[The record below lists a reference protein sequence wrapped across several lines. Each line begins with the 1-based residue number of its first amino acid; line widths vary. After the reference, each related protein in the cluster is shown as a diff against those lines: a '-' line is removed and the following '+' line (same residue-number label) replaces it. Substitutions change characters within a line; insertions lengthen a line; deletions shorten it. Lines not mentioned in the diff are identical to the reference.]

1 LLNNQTLRRFDF
13 LWSQTMSDHLKIS
26 PQNAISDSDIARVI
40 PCKQLSM
47 SDPFKWLALAMKDA
61 SQEPGITLF
70 FGLIFAAIPWLIIEL
85 VRLTGWHLVIM
96 PALVCFM
103 LIVPFIAAC
112 MYDVSWELAKNSEP
126 TLRHCVKTLK
136 RNAISEWGLGVFL
149 MILMVFW
156 LRVASLI
163 HALYPPYLD
172 ENLINLLPFL
182 AVGTVVGAVFTLLVF
197 FLIAFTQPILM
208 ERKVDLA
215 TALLTNM
222 NAIWTNKGPMML
234 WAFIILMS
242 VLIGFATWFVGF
254 VFLMPLV
261 GYATWHG
268 YVDTID
274 TRDIVEI
281 KSEPK
286 LELKPELK
294 PEPKPKPE

>member
-1 LLNNQTLRRFDF
+1 
-13 LWSQTMSDHLKIS
+13 MSDHFKIT
-26 PQNAISDSDIARVI
+26 PQNAITESDIARVI

-47 SDPFKWLALAMKDA
+47 NDPFKWLALAIKDA

-70 FGLIFAAIPWLIIEL
+70 FGILFATIPWLIIEL
-85 VRLTGWHLVIM
+85 VQLTGWHLVIM

-103 LIVPFIAAC
+103 LIGPFISGC
-112 MYDVSWELAKNSEP
+112 MYDVSWQLAKKREP
-126 TLRHCVKTLK
+126 TLRHCVTMLK
-136 RNAISEWGLGVFL
+136 RNAVNNWGLGVLL

-172 ENLINLLPFL
+172 TNFINLLPFL
-182 AVGTVVGAVFTLLVF
+182 AVGTVVGAVFTLLMF
-197 FLIAFTQPILM
+197 FLTAFTQQILM

-222 NAIWTNKGPMML
+222 NAIWTNKGPMAL

-254 VFLMPLV
+254 IFLMPII
-261 GYATWHG
+261 GYASWHG
-268 YVDTID
+268 YIDTIE
-274 TRDIVEI
+274 TKRERHF
-281 KSEPK
+281 E
-286 LELKPELK
+286 
-294 PEPKPKPE
+294 